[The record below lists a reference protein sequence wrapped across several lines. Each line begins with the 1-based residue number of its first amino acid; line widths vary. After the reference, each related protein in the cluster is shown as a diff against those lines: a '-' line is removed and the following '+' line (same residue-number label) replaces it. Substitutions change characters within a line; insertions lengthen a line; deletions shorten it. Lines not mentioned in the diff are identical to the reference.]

1 MTMPEG
7 GVIEREA
14 ERIDLVVTLDGGR
27 GLALR
32 PRSVVGVEEVGT
44 PFRYEVV
51 ARAALRRGLVR
62 EIVGRKVELTLRG
75 DGVDADGSTLGRSVF
90 GLVSEAFDEATD
102 ADDDVM
108 PVTETEASGVLRL
121 VVSPL
126 AYPATLGRGRH
137 VYRDLDARAII
148 RRVLGRAGVAY
159 RDDARRGCA
168 VRKYTV
174 QQDESDWAFVLRL
187 CEEEGL
193 YTWFDHE
200 LGSILVVAERSS
212 AAPRHTRGGVLARRS
227 ASGLGRTALAV
238 SEVGPIGRVRPQRI
252 ALASFDPDRPSLGL
266 AAATGPASGL
276 EVYDAPGSFVRDPA
290 ELRRWAEMLRERAAV
305 EAHAVAGDAA
315 LPHLSPGRQIVID
328 GHGEEGP
335 EGDLFITRIEISL
348 TAARVGRS
356 ADGADEAPMVRFEG
370 VPIQLPFRL
379 ARRMPVPRQPG
390 LAIARVVGV
399 GEEEIDLDGG
409 GHARAHHHWD
419 RHPDAASPGRWMRVV
434 QRGTGGSMLLPR
446 VGWNVHTMASE
457 GSIDE
462 PTIVA
467 RVVDAEHMPP
477 YSLPAQ
483 KTRVTYQTPSSPG
496 GGNSN
501 EIHFEDTAGGEVMF
515 VHASRDMTTDVGK
528 DRSDTVKGNAK
539 RVVQRDQRNDV
550 RSTRDEHVDLTD
562 TLSIGNDWIEKVD
575 VDFKNTVKGAQA
587 TKIGGTRTL
596 STGQNHKLSAQAG
609 RDLKVGAAMLDVTLG
624 AVKSVSPI
632 QHVLVGG
639 AAIKASPRD
648 LAEKVGS
655 EVDADMVLGRL
666 PAKVQGVLKMP
677 FISGA
682 MSKLT
687 AKLKKSVGMAIQTV
701 GAMKIEKCVDRKLEV
716 DGALLETCG
725 PTTWVT
731 AKFTETSHGA
741 MTIKAAK
748 LTAKAVDKITIQ
760 SDEKVTLQV
769 GGTVLEVTP
778 TSVKLAAKSLQLD
791 KATATSLTGAAV
803 YVNAKGAPSE

>member
-1 MTMPEG
+1 MPEVISG
-7 GVIEREA
+7 GGLSSREA
-14 ERIDLVVTLDGGR
+14 ERIDLVVTLDDGKE
-27 GLALR
+27 LALR
-32 PRSVVGVEEVGT
+32 PRSVVGFEEVGT

-62 EIVGRKVELTLRG
+62 ELVGRKVELTLRG
-75 DGVDADGSTLGRSVF
+75 DGVDADGSTLGRSVS
-90 GLVSEAFDEATD
+90 GLISEALDEATD
-102 ADDDVM
+102 ADADT
-108 PVTETEASGVLRL
+108 PVTETEASGVLRV

-148 RRVLGRAGVAY
+148 GRVLGRASVAY

-200 LGSILVVAERSS
+200 LGSILVVSERSS

-266 AAATGPASGL
+266 AAASGPAFGL

-290 ELRRWAEMLRERAAV
+290 ELRRWAEMLRQRAAV
-305 EAHAVAGDAA
+305 EARAVAGDAA

-328 GHGEEGP
+328 GHGEDGP
-335 EGDLFITRIEISL
+335 EGDLFITRIDLSL
-348 TAARVGRS
+348 TAARAGRS
-356 ADGADEAPMVRFEG
+356 GDEAPMVRFEG
-370 VPIQLPFRL
+370 VPIDLPFRL
-379 ARRMPVPRQPG
+379 ARRAPTPRQPG
-390 LAIARVVGV
+390 LAIGRVVGV
-399 GEEEIDLDGG
+399 GGEEIDLDGG
-409 GHARAHHHWD
+409 GHARTHHHWD
-419 RHPDAASPGRWMRVV
+419 REPDATSPGRWMRVV

-457 GSIDE
+457 GSVDE
-462 PTIVA
+462 PSVVA

-477 YSLPAQ
+477 YALPAQ

-501 EIHFEDTAGGEVMF
+501 EIHFEDAAGGEVMF

-539 RVVQRDQRNDV
+539 RVVQRDQKSDV
-550 RSTRDEHVDLTD
+550 RKTRDEHVDQTD
-562 TLSIGNDWIEKVD
+562 TLTVGNDWIEKVD
-575 VDFKNTVKGAQA
+575 VDFKNTVKGAQV
-587 TKIGGTRTL
+587 TKVGGTRTL
-596 STGQNHKLSAQAG
+596 STGQNHKLAALSG
-609 RDLKVGAAMLDVTLG
+609 RNLKVGAAMLDVTLG
-624 AVKSVSPI
+624 AVKSLSPI

-639 AAIKASPRD
+639 AVIKASPRD
-648 LAEKVGS
+648 LSEKVGS
-655 EVDADMVLGRL
+655 EVDAGMVLGRL

-677 FISGA
+677 FIAGA
-682 MSKLT
+682 VSKLT
-687 AKLKKSVGMAIQTV
+687 AKLKKSVGLAIQTV
-701 GAMKIEKCVDRKLEV
+701 GAMKIETGVDRKLEV

-741 MTIKAAK
+741 MTIQAAK
-748 LTAKAVDKITIQ
+748 LTAKAVDKITLQ

-769 GGTVLEVTP
+769 GGTVIEVTA

-791 KATATSLTGAAV
+791 KATSTSLTGAAI
-803 YVNAKGAPSE
+803 YVNAKGAPS